1 MTPRSLIIAAAAILS
16 ATTSMTSAAQAG
28 GVRLQFGFPMGSFV
42 ARPTQSYQPS
52 YHKPSHSYTAR
63 SHHAAAAAAERRERA
78 AKARARAEAEARA
91 EAKAEARAE
100 AKAKA
105 SAAARL
111 AAARKEKAQKD
122 NSSKVAAITS
132 SATVLA
138 AQTPAQPAEQQHVLP
153 ATVDNGKPVE
163 TAALNNSQTV
173 SDLPP
178 SPLPGPSDN
187 YVEPTAGNNK
197 TETAPALQPEPTKPT
212 KTAEKP
218 AKEKKDKKEDCKRFI
233 PFIGVTISVRCNE

>member
-91 EAKAEARAE
+91 EAKAEA
-100 AKAKA
+100 KAKA

-111 AAARKEKAQKD
+111 AAARKEKADKD

-163 TAALNNSQTV
+163 TAALNNSQTA
-173 SDLPP
+173 SDVPP

-187 YVEPTAGNNK
+187 YVEPTAGNSK
-197 TETAPALQPEPTKPT
+197 TETAPAVQPEPAKST